1 MNYPNPPSPEITT
14 KEKPAFKEITSEL
27 LRELENALN
36 NATLWKEQ
44 VNLSLKGVKRILE
57 VITGMDFFQKANEI
71 DERLRGIVKWL
82 ENSSD
87 GLQTK
92 MREYESYF
100 TDFNTSMKSNEQEVT
115 AILNANA
122 ENIKSEV
129 KKLENQIIETTTRLL
144 TSYQIFLNQAR
155 DNANNQI
162 TENKTQ
168 SLEAINQAKTTANNE
183 ISTNKTQAITNIN
196 EAKESATTQINADK
210 TQAINNINEAKESAT
225 TQINADKTQ
234 AINNINEAKESA
246 TTQINADKTQAIT
259 NINEAKESANNEIST
274 NKTASLEALKQEKQE
289 ATSEINEAKK
299 TAFNE
304 LLETLKPKFSG
315 LFAGVYYIKNVIY
328 IQGGWEQKVKDLSDY
343 ALEKSK
349 KYEIEVFFH
358 FSSSQILEPSAVFGL
373 KVQEGFLKESIQKIT
388 HKYTLQTY
396 HTKLLVE
403 NVSGVLGLYHGYFR
417 GSNKTIITSIK
428 ELPNDAIVSKVSDG
442 SDFANAIPIVKNLN
456 DITTT
461 ETTNTRS

>member
-27 LRELENALN
+27 LRDLENALN

-100 TDFNTSMKSNEQEVT
+100 NDFNTSMRSNEQEVT
-115 AILNANA
+115 NILNANT
-122 ENIKSEV
+122 ENIKSEI
-129 KKLENQIIETTTRLL
+129 KTLENQLIETTTKLL

-155 DNANNQI
+155 
-162 TENKTQ
+162 EN
-168 SLEAINQAKTTANNE
+168 
-183 ISTNKTQAITNIN
+183 
-196 EAKESATTQINADK
+196 ATTQINANK
-210 TQAINNINEAKESAT
+210 TQAINNINEAKTSANNEINTNKTESIQAITQAKENAT
-225 TQINADKTQ
+225 TQINTNKQ
-234 AINNINEAKESA
+234 EVLNNI
-246 TTQINADKTQAIT
+246 T
-259 NINEAKESANNEIST
+259 
-274 NKTASLEALKQEKQE
+274 QEKNQ
-289 ATSEINEAKK
+289 ATSEIIEAKK

-315 LFAGVYYIKNVIY
+315 LFAGVYYIRNAIY

-349 KYEIEVFFH
+349 KGE
-358 FSSSQILEPSAVFGL
+358 
-373 KVQEGFLKESIQKIT
+373 
-388 HKYTLQTY
+388 
-396 HTKLLVE
+396 
-403 NVSGVLGLYHGYFR
+403 
-417 GSNKTIITSIK
+417 
-428 ELPNDAIVSKVSDG
+428 
-442 SDFANAIPIVKNLN
+442 
-456 DITTT
+456 
-461 ETTNTRS
+461 